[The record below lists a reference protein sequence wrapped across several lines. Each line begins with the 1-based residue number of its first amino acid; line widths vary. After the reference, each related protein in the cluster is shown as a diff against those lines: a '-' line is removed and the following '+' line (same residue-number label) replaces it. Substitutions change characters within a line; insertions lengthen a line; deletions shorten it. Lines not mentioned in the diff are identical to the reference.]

1 MTPHD
6 SDASVFSDDLPRRRP
21 HESRQ
26 LPTGTRWIV
35 LLFLCLL
42 SGVLYMD
49 RICFSMAV
57 KPITEEL
64 GLTKV
69 DMFWVMLAFTV
80 AYGVF
85 EVPVGRWGDRRGARS
100 VLTRIALSWSLF
112 TALTGAC
119 TGFWNLLL
127 VRFLFGAGEA
137 GAFPNAAR
145 VLARWFPDAERS
157 RAQGLMLAAS
167 QAGSIMVMP
176 LAAYLIE
183 WFGWRSMFLIF
194 GLLGV
199 FWAAAFW
206 FWFRDDPAQHPAV
219 NDAERQH
226 IGEGRAAQVSRHDP
240 IPWRLIR
247 GNPSIWLLSTIMVL
261 AAFNSYFYYSW
272 FPTYLKEARS
282 VANVASGWLSM
293 LPYVGTSLGTL
304 AGGYISEWIVRN
316 AADRDR
322 AVRAYC
328 GTAYLVAAGSLW
340 CAVRST
346 DPWVL
351 VGFAAVSCLCTA
363 STLPTWWTCAIRIS
377 GRHVGA
383 LFGLMNMVGGI
394 GAGLSQGFIAIFTD
408 WRKSLGYSL
417 QQQWDPVFY
426 VYMGGLAAGAVC
438 WSLYRSRDVEPN
450 VEPDDAAA
458 VDEA

>member
-6 SDASVFSDDLPRRRP
+6 SDAFVFSDDEPRP
-21 HESRQ
+21 
-26 LPTGTRWIV
+26 LPTRARWIV

-49 RICFSMAV
+49 RVCFSMAV

-64 GLTKV
+64 GLSKV
-69 DMFWVMLAFTV
+69 DMFYVMLAFTV

-85 EVPVGRWGDRRGARS
+85 EVPVGRWGDRRGARA

-119 TGFWNLLL
+119 TGLWNLFL

-137 GAFPNAAR
+137 GAYPNAAR

-157 RAQGLMLAAS
+157 RAQGMMLAAS

-226 IGEGRAAQVSRHDP
+226 IGPGRAAQVSRHDP

-247 GNPSIWLLSTIMVL
+247 SNPSIWLLSTIMVL
-261 AAFNSYFYYSW
+261 AAFYSYFYYSW

-282 VANVASGWLSM
+282 VANVASGWLSA

-316 AADRDR
+316 VADRDR
-322 AVRAYC
+322 AVRAFC
-328 GTAYLVAAGSLW
+328 GAAYLVAAGSLW

-363 STLPTWWTCAIRIS
+363 STLPTWWSCAIRIS

-408 WRKSLGYSL
+408 WRESLGYSL
-417 QQQWDPVFY
+417 RQQWDPAFY

-438 WSLYRSRDVEPN
+438 WSLYRSRN
-450 VEPDDAAA
+450 VEPDMQP
-458 VDEA
+458 DEAVAGDVA